1 MTPCS
6 IFAVAPNG
14 HFVWANE
21 IMASD
26 AAALERA
33 RQLLDQ
39 LDLEVWSGGRK
50 IAGLSARRRTP
61 SLLTSWC
68 EDSARAALSR
78 LGHVGGAALTRPS
91 FGTRGGLPPEPS
103 LRLYGARWRVFR
115 LRPVDAA
122 VAKSISTRHSPP
134 TARSID

>member
-1 MTPCS
+1 MTPYS

-68 EDSARAALSR
+68 AWIARVRPFPALAM
-78 LGHVGGAALTRPS
+78 LVVPH
-91 FGTRGGLPPEPS
+91 
-103 LRLYGARWRVFR
+103 
-115 LRPVDAA
+115 
-122 VAKSISTRHSPP
+122 
-134 TARSID
+134 